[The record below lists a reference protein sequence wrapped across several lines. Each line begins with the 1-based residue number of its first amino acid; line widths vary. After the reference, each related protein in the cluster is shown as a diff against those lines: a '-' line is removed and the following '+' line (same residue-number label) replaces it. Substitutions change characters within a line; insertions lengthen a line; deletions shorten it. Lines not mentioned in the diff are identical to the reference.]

1 MKDEEDSASARSSA
15 INQPLEIPRGDHL
28 ELRRTYQSITGQI
41 RDELYPSYA
50 YFNARMQELED
61 NELCA
66 EPLDAVTNRRYEIQ
80 QGSDDYTIQW
90 SKRGEAMMKRSKLRG
105 ILPKST
111 EEYRA
116 IYTIMGH
123 HWGLVRLKHSNRP
136 YLQGLDTA
144 FWSQHVE
151 HMLGEEVRGLSV
163 RNSSG
168 AIAAS
173 TSWHT
178 FIVYDQELRNKA
190 FKLVNENGRTIREA
204 MVEARNDNELRTKFL
219 VTPLALSHLDAPQ
232 HATGT
237 VRARQDTDWGNDNES
252 EAKWQKKQKGA
263 KGKQGGKGKGKGK
276 GKSKDKGKPKEKS
289 RLQAL
294 RAAGRLKFGAEGSCW
309 DFNRQGGCSK
319 GSNCEFNHT
328 CCNCG
333 GRHSVEDCDSYAAV
347 MGAN

>member
-1 MKDEEDSASARSSA
+1 
-15 INQPLEIPRGDHL
+15 
-28 ELRRTYQSITGQI
+28 
-41 RDELYPSYA
+41 
-50 YFNARMQELED
+50 MQELED

-90 SKRGEAMMKRSKLRG
+90 SKRGEAMMKRSTFRG

-178 FIVYDQELRNKA
+178 FIVYDQELRNRA

-204 MVEARNDNELRTKFL
+204 MIEARNDNELRTKFL

-263 KGKQGGKGKGKGK
+263 KGKQAGKGKGKGK
-276 GKSKDKGKPKEKS
+276 GKPKDKGKPRRNHAFKRYAQQVASSSGQKAHAGTS
-289 RLQAL
+289 IARV
-294 RAAGRLKFGAEGSCW
+294 AAAKVAIAS
-309 DFNRQGGCSK
+309 S
-319 GSNCEFNHT
+319 T
-328 CCNCG
+328 TP
-333 GRHSVEDCDSYAAV
+333 AV
-347 MGAN
+347 IVVGVIQWRTATPTRR